1 MNINTSELNDL
12 ASVDMMFA
20 EMMAES
26 GVNPIP
32 SVCDGC
38 DMSILDQDN
47 KTVGEAFERAASNI
61 QILISALDMSM
72 DMENKD
78 SIARVV
84 DNLREKQQVIAAAK
98 QNFKDPNYNFVELY
112 TDLKKVQNK
121 LGLNLNCPEMNV
133 LKLTEENF
141 DIDKTKEKV
150 MKAAAELDQFLK
162 DGEENFKEFLSD
174 TPELDEE
181 KLSDNMKQKIQEV
194 KRRKEMQRENQM
206 RLASRIHARVQTP
219 SPEPVK
225 NPTNQVN
232 QPKTPSKDSSFDR

>member
-1 MNINTSELNDL
+1 MSVNTSELNDL
-12 ASVDMMFA
+12 ASVDIMFA

-38 DMSILDQDN
+38 DMSILEQDN
-47 KTVGEAFERAASNI
+47 KTVSSAFERAETNI
-61 QILISALDMSM
+61 QTLISALDMSM
-72 DMENKD
+72 DMDNKD
-78 SIARVV
+78 SIFRVI
-84 DNLREKQQVIAAAK
+84 DNLREKQQIIANAK

-150 MKAAAELDQFLK
+150 MQAAKELDQFLK
-162 DGEENFKEFLSD
+162 EGEKNFEEFLSED
-174 TPELDEE
+174 KALDEE
-181 KLSDNMKQKIQEV
+181 KMSERMKQKIQEV
-194 KRRKEMQRENQM
+194 KRRKQMQRENQM
-206 RLASRIHARVQTP
+206 RLSNRIHARTQTP
-219 SPEPVK
+219 TPEPARTPPK
-225 NPTNQVN
+225 PSPT
-232 QPKTPSKDSSFDR
+232 KSTSIER

>member
-1 MNINTSELNDL
+1 MSVNTSELNDL
-12 ASVDMMFA
+12 ASVDIMFA

-38 DMSILDQDN
+38 DMSILEQDN
-47 KTVGEAFERAASNI
+47 KTVSSAFERAETNI
-61 QILISALDMSM
+61 QTLISALDMSM
-72 DMENKD
+72 DMDNKD
-78 SIARVV
+78 SIFRVI
-84 DNLREKQQVIAAAK
+84 DNLREKQQIIANAK

-150 MKAAAELDQFLK
+150 MQAAKELDQFLK
-162 DGEENFKEFLSD
+162 EGEKNFEEFLSED
-174 TPELDEE
+174 KALDEE
-181 KLSDNMKQKIQEV
+181 KMSERMKQKIQEV
-194 KRRKEMQRENQM
+194 KRRKQMQRENQM
-206 RLASRIHARVQTP
+206 RLSNRIHARTQTP
-219 SPEPVK
+219 TPEPART
-225 NPTNQVN
+225 PT
-232 QPKTPSKDSSFDR
+232 KPSPTKSTSIER

>member
-1 MNINTSELNDL
+1 MSVNTSELNDL
-12 ASVDMMFA
+12 ASVDIMFA

-38 DMSILDQDN
+38 DMSILEQDN
-47 KTVGEAFERAASNI
+47 KTVSSAFERAETNI
-61 QILISALDMSM
+61 QTLISALDMSM
-72 DMENKD
+72 DMDNKD
-78 SIARVV
+78 SIFRVI
-84 DNLREKQQVIAAAK
+84 DNLREKQQIIANAK

-150 MKAAAELDQFLK
+150 MQAAKELDQFLK
-162 DGEENFKEFLSD
+162 EGEKNFEEFLSED
-174 TPELDEE
+174 KALDEE
-181 KLSDNMKQKIQEV
+181 KMSERMKQKIQEV
-194 KRRKEMQRENQM
+194 KRRKQMQRENQM
-206 RLASRIHARVQTP
+206 RLANRVHARTQTP
-219 SPEPVK
+219 TPEPARTPPK
-225 NPTNQVN
+225 PSPT
-232 QPKTPSKDSSFDR
+232 KSTSIER

>member
-1 MNINTSELNDL
+1 MSVNPSELNDL
-12 ASVDMMFA
+12 ASVDVMFA
-20 EMMAES
+20 EIMAES

-32 SVCDGC
+32 TVCDGC
-38 DMSILDQDN
+38 DMSILEQDN
-47 KTVGEAFERAASNI
+47 KTVGSAFERAEANI

-72 DMENKD
+72 DMQNKD

-84 DNLREKQQVIAAAK
+84 DNLREKQQIIANAK

-141 DIDKTKEKV
+141 DVDKTKEKV
-150 MKAAAELDQFLK
+150 MQAAKELDQFIK
-162 DGEENFKEFLSD
+162 EGEENFKEYLSD
-174 TPELDEE
+174 TTELYEE
-181 KLSDNMKQKIQEV
+181 KISDKMKQKIQEV

-206 RLASRIHARVQTP
+206 RLANRVHARTQTP
-219 SPEPVK
+219 APEPIKQPVEK
-225 NPTNQVN
+225 TQSPKIPTNEN
-232 QPKTPSKDSSFDR
+232 SLGR

>member
-1 MNINTSELNDL
+1 MSVNTSELNDL
-12 ASVDMMFA
+12 ASVDIMFA

-38 DMSILDQDN
+38 DMSILEQDN
-47 KTVGEAFERAASNI
+47 KTVSSAFERAETNI
-61 QILISALDMSM
+61 QTLISALDMSM
-72 DMENKD
+72 DMDNKD
-78 SIARVV
+78 SIFRVI
-84 DNLREKQQVIAAAK
+84 DNLREKQQIIANAK

-150 MKAAAELDQFLK
+150 MQAANELDQFLK
-162 DGEENFKEFLSD
+162 EGEKNFEEFLSED
-174 TPELDEE
+174 KALDEE
-181 KLSDNMKQKIQEV
+181 KMSERMKQKIQEV
-194 KRRKEMQRENQM
+194 KRRKQMQRENQM
-206 RLASRIHARVQTP
+206 RLSNRIHARTQTP
-219 SPEPVK
+219 TPEPART
-225 NPTNQVN
+225 PT
-232 QPKTPSKDSSFDR
+232 KPSPTKSTSIER

>member
-1 MNINTSELNDL
+1 MSVNTSELNDL
-12 ASVDMMFA
+12 ASVDIMFA

-38 DMSILDQDN
+38 DMSILEQDN
-47 KTVGEAFERAASNI
+47 KTVSSAFERAETNI
-61 QILISALDMSM
+61 QKLISALDMSM
-72 DMENKD
+72 DMDNKD
-78 SIARVV
+78 SIFRVI
-84 DNLREKQQVIAAAK
+84 DNLREKQQIIANAK

-150 MKAAAELDQFLK
+150 MQAAKELDQFLK
-162 DGEENFKEFLSD
+162 EGEKNFEEFLSED
-174 TPELDEE
+174 KALDEE
-181 KLSDNMKQKIQEV
+181 KMSERMKQKIQEV
-194 KRRKEMQRENQM
+194 KRRKQMQRENQM
-206 RLASRIHARVQTP
+206 RLSNRIHARTQTP
-219 SPEPVK
+219 TPEPART
-225 NPTNQVN
+225 PT
-232 QPKTPSKDSSFDR
+232 KPSPTKSTSIER

>member
-1 MNINTSELNDL
+1 MSVNTSELNDL
-12 ASVDMMFA
+12 ASVDIMFA

-38 DMSILDQDN
+38 DMSILEQDN
-47 KTVGEAFERAASNI
+47 KTISSAFERAETNI
-61 QILISALDMSM
+61 QTLISALDMSM
-72 DMENKD
+72 DMDNKD
-78 SIARVV
+78 SIFRVI
-84 DNLREKQQVIAAAK
+84 DNLREKQQIIANAK

-150 MKAAAELDQFLK
+150 IQAAKELDQFLK
-162 DGEENFKEFLSD
+162 EGEKNFEEFLSED
-174 TPELDEE
+174 KAFDEE
-181 KLSDNMKQKIQEV
+181 KMSERMKQKIQEV
-194 KRRKEMQRENQM
+194 KRRKQMQRENQM
-206 RLASRIHARVQTP
+206 RLANRIHARTQTP
-219 SPEPVK
+219 VPEPART
-225 NPTNQVN
+225 PT
-232 QPKTPSKDSSFDR
+232 KSSPTKSTSFER

>member
-1 MNINTSELNDL
+1 MSINPSELNDL
-12 ASVDMMFA
+12 ASVDVMFA
-20 EMMAES
+20 EMMEES

-32 SVCDGC
+32 TVCDGC
-38 DMSILDQDN
+38 DMSILEQDS
-47 KTVGEAFERAASNI
+47 KTVGEAFERAEANI
-61 QILISALDMSM
+61 QVLISALDMSM
-72 DMENKD
+72 DMQNKD

-84 DNLREKQQVIAAAK
+84 DNLREKQQIIANAK

-150 MKAAAELDQFLK
+150 MQAAKELDQFLK
-162 DGEENFKEFLSD
+162 EGEENFKEFLSE
-174 TPELDEE
+174 TEELDEE
-181 KLSDNMKQKIQEV
+181 KMSDKMKQKIQEV

-206 RLASRIHARVQTP
+206 RLANRVHARTQSPTP
-219 SPEPVK
+219 ESVK
-225 NPTNQVN
+225 TFTPT
-232 QPKTPSKDSSFDR
+232 PTKSDSFEK

>member
-1 MNINTSELNDL
+1 MSVNTSELNDL
-12 ASVDMMFA
+12 ASVDIMFA

-38 DMSILDQDN
+38 DMSILEQDN
-47 KTVGEAFERAASNI
+47 KTVSSAFERAETNI
-61 QILISALDMSM
+61 QTLISALDMSM
-72 DMENKD
+72 DMDNKD
-78 SIARVV
+78 SIFRVI
-84 DNLREKQQVIAAAK
+84 DNLREKQQIIANAK

-150 MKAAAELDQFLK
+150 MQAAKELDQFLK
-162 DGEENFKEFLSD
+162 EGEKNFEEFLSED
-174 TPELDEE
+174 KALDEE
-181 KLSDNMKQKIQEV
+181 KMSERMKQKIQEV
-194 KRRKEMQRENQM
+194 KRRKQMQRENQM
-206 RLASRIHARVQTP
+206 RLSNRIHARTQTP
-219 SPEPVK
+219 VPEPAHT
-225 NPTNQVN
+225 P
-232 QPKTPSKDSSFDR
+232 PKPSPAKSTSIER

>member
-1 MNINTSELNDL
+1 MSVNTSELNDL
-12 ASVDMMFA
+12 ASVDIMFA

-38 DMSILDQDN
+38 DMSILEQDN
-47 KTVGEAFERAASNI
+47 KTVSNAFERAETNI
-61 QILISALDMSM
+61 QTLISALDMSM
-72 DMENKD
+72 DMDNKD
-78 SIARVV
+78 SIFRVI
-84 DNLREKQQVIAAAK
+84 DNLREKQQIIANAK

-150 MKAAAELDQFLK
+150 MQAAKELDQFLK
-162 DGEENFKEFLSD
+162 EGEKNFEEFLSED
-174 TPELDEE
+174 KALDEE
-181 KLSDNMKQKIQEV
+181 KMSERMKQKIQEV
-194 KRRKEMQRENQM
+194 KRRKQMQRENQM
-206 RLASRIHARVQTP
+206 RLSNRIHARTQTP
-219 SPEPVK
+219 APEPVK
-225 NPTNQVN
+225 
-232 QPKTPSKDSSFDR
+232 QPVEKTQSPKIPINENSLGR